1 MRLQGLLSPGN
12 RYLDELGLVDACVE
26 GCLLEGLQ
34 ILGKGLPWCLA
45 DAVKGPFSV
54 KKFVFRRAKP
64 VLLSF
69 ADQFI

>member
-45 DAVKGPFSV
+45 DAV
-54 KKFVFRRAKP
+54 
-64 VLLSF
+64 
-69 ADQFI
+69 